1 MLYYLY
7 GASLFSISIV
17 PIKVYPFFFLSFNV
31 IVLLNF
37 LKNIDIDPLPS
48 KVNPALAAFTL
59 YLIYVLFVYAAKGGQ
74 TEFLL
79 KIFINVGFLIS
90 SFAFIYDRIKNNLGL
105 ELARMLTKILYFTLT
120 IHFLQ
125 VLLCVFIGGLWLLP
139 FKISSSDDAY
149 AIQEVGYL
157 IFGDENKNIWATK
170 ILFFYLGFIYISKLF
185 KLETGTLVHILAIVS
200 IVYTSSRTAQLGL
213 ILSFASYF
221 IYIITLRIKQNW
233 AKFLLLFS
241 LAVVIPIYLFEKI
254 SSIDLSSGHGGDGL
268 LARFFIWQFF
278 LENFS
283 SFSNSELLFG
293 HGIMSVANFVG
304 SVFPE
309 NNFHNVLLNQYFD
322 LGLIG
327 MLIYVYFFI
336 YLAKSTHKGFRLL
349 IIPGVFVASM
359 SQYFGYDAELMFA
372 YSLAATSSLKEF
384 N

>member
-17 PIKVYPFFFLSFNV
+17 PIKVYPFFFLSFNI

-37 LKNIDIDPLPS
+37 LKNFDIDPVPS
-48 KVNPALAAFTL
+48 KVNSALAAFSL
-59 YLIYVLFVYAAKGGQ
+59 YLIYVLFVYATKGGQ
-74 TEFLL
+74 AAFLL

-105 ELARMLTKILYFTLT
+105 ELATMLTKVLYLSLT
-120 IHFLQ
+120 IHFIQ
-125 VLLCVFIGGLWLLP
+125 VLLCVAIGGLWLLP

-170 ILFFYLGFIYISKLF
+170 ILLFYLGFIYISKLF
-185 KLETGTLVHILAIVS
+185 KLKTGTLIHILSIFS

-213 ILSFASYF
+213 ILSLAIYF
-221 IYIITLRIKQNW
+221 IYTITLRIKKNW
-233 AKFLLLFS
+233 ARLPLLFS
-241 LAVVIPIYLFEKI
+241 IAVIIPIYLFEKI
-254 SSIDLSSGHGGDGL
+254 SNIDLGSGHGGDGL
-268 LARFFIWQFF
+268 LARFFIWHFF
-278 LENFS
+278 LESLPSFS
-283 SFSNSELLFG
+283 SSEILFG

-304 SVFPE
+304 AEFPE

-327 MLIYVYFFI
+327 LLIYIYFFI
-336 YLAKSTHKGFRLL
+336 YLTKSTHKGFRLL
-349 IIPGVFVASM
+349 IIPGIFVASM

-372 YSLAATSSLKEF
+372 YSLAAASPPKEF